1 MRRERERDYSISMRL
16 RTLQLRPSHY
26 DANLKRARRLPGPV
40 WPFIRTQLRRRGDT
54 LTGPLL
60 RSA

>member
-1 MRRERERDYSISMRL
+1 MRL